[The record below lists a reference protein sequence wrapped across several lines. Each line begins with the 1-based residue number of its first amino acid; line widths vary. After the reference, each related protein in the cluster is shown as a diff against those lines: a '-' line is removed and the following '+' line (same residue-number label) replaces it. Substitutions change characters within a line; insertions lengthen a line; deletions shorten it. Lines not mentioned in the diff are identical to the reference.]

1 MIVNLFDLFSPMV
14 SYNDDYND
22 ENTITK
28 ISSQTNIKGKNKH
41 MLEMVICYFPLCWK
55 IIYLSFNCIVV
66 KEVKLNTYCTYYYY

>member
-1 MIVNLFDLFSPMV
+1 MMVNLFDLFSPMV

-41 MLEMVICYFPLCWK
+41 MLEMVICYFPLC
-55 IIYLSFNCIVV
+55 
-66 KEVKLNTYCTYYYY
+66 